1 VGCNEEQFI
10 SSKVDALID
19 ILIHNAKKGEKT
31 VVFSQFV
38 TMLKIV
44 KEALTERGL
53 DLVEYYGSMNRD
65 EKEINIGL
73 FRSHKVGIALLASL
87 RCMSVGLNL
96 VEANNVVF
104 LDLWWNAAVEV
115 LFPETRTKLSEDYI
129 E

>member
-1 VGCNEEQFI
+1 VGSNEERLV
-10 SSKVDALID
+10 SSKVDALIE
-19 ILIHNAKKGEKT
+19 ILIHNARNGEKT

-44 KEALTERGL
+44 KEALAERSL

-104 LDLWWNAAVEV
+104 LDLWWNVAVEV
-115 LFPETRTKLSEDYI
+115 LYLESRTKLLEDYI